1 MNPNIRFIK
10 SHNSPSGMVSGR
22 LEVLEDAPTA
32 GAERFLGE
40 LNDVHPDFAAH
51 VVKAVNTYAALH
63 KAMSAQGSDGPL
75 AKALRQALASERP

>member
-10 SHNSPSGMVSGR
+10 GHDSPGGMVSGR
-22 LEVLEDAPTA
+22 LEVLEEAPA
-32 GAERFLGE
+32 SGAERFLGE

-63 KAMSAQGSDGPL
+63 KAMVAQGPTGPL
-75 AKALRQALASERP
+75 AKALRLALASDQP